1 MQLWSQFPKEF
12 LGFNCFCSQTLDIQ
26 HFSIAASQYR
36 DYNKYDKHNRNNTN
50 STQRNKSTQSAKILL
65 WAQWYKKLARSRTF
79 RFSVDISCFTS
90 LFLVA
95 IHFRI
100 ATKLTKTAAL
110 SLGSA
115 DTQPPSQHITS
126 SPCFH
131 WWCPLM
137 KWIAKKRSMNISR
150 VLRSNGKTNTFQP
163 NCQYSC
169 FLGITLLDIDSI
181 SSCKVA
187 TFIQKVNQ
195 GSAPLKCFWTN
206 VGKLPFPCGYSC
218 FLGPT
223 AKLKLTKL
231 GWSTLLD
238 NVLKAIGWWY
248 FVVCTAK
255 MHSEALP
262 PVS

>member
-131 WWCPLM
+131 WWCPPYEM
-137 KWIAKKRSMNISR
+137 
-150 VLRSNGKTNTFQP
+150 
-163 NCQYSC
+163 NCQEAQHEH
-169 FLGITLLDIDSI
+169 L
-181 SSCKVA
+181 
-187 TFIQKVNQ
+187 Q
-195 GSAPLKCFWTN
+195 GSAKQRQDKHLSA
-206 VGKLPFPCGYSC
+206 KLPVLLLPRYHAAGYR
-218 FLGPT
+218 
-223 AKLKLTKL
+223 
-231 GWSTLLD
+231 
-238 NVLKAIGWWY
+238 
-248 FVVCTAK
+248 
-255 MHSEALP
+255 
-262 PVS
+262 